1 MRFNFHPRATLTHLS
16 FAGALLFCS
25 GIVLNVGGLGNAAK
39 PETPQ
44 AKPQT
49 PQANAQQTVSHISV
63 AWHQAADEN
72 PPRER
77 YEPIAQASSA
87 PELGGTPTPA
97 AQPHAAIEGV
107 WAPDKSTCS
116 IRSFREGLLATIISM
131 DGAWAG
137 DTFCIFQ
144 NRQQTETGW
153 RVVAHCSKPGEQ
165 WTTQVRLTIK
175 GDRLI
180 WTSKRGTQ
188 AYTRCAPDFLMAE
201 AR

>member
-1 MRFNFHPRATLTHLS
+1 MRFNFHPRVNLTHLS
-16 FAGALLFCS
+16 FAGALLFCAA
-25 GIVLNVGGLGNAAK
+25 IVLNVGGLGKATK

-44 AKPQT
+44 ANTEQPA
-49 PQANAQQTVSHISV
+49 PRISV
-63 AWHQAADEN
+63 AWHQTTDDN
-72 PPRER
+72 SPRER
-77 YEPIAQASSA
+77 YEPVAQASSA
-87 PELGGTPTPA
+87 PELGGTPAPA
-97 AQPHAAIEGV
+97 AQSHATIEGV

-116 IRSFREGLLATIISM
+116 IRSFREGLLATIINM

-153 RVVAHCSKPGEQ
+153 RVVAHCSKPDEH
-165 WTTQVRLTIK
+165 WTTQVSLNVK
-175 GDRLI
+175 GDRLT